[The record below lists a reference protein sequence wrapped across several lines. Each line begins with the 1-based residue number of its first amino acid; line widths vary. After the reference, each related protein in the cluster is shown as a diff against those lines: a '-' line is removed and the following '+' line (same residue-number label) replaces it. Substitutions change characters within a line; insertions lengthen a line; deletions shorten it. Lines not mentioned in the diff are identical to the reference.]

1 MKSHDD
7 SPHSASRVALQ
18 LGDRVAYSS
27 RFLKNTGQHTGD
39 IPFAR
44 GTITRLTLIGN
55 SQLAHIDW
63 DREGI
68 PGKVLVANLS
78 RVTKDGVVLD
88 VD

>member
-1 MKSHDD
+1 MPNTDPVYHA
-7 SPHSASRVALQ
+7 PLQ
-18 LGDRVAYSS
+18 PGDRVAYSS

-44 GTITRLTLIGN
+44 DTITLLTQMGN
-55 SQLAHIDW
+55 SRLAHIDW

-68 PGKVLVANLS
+68 PEKVLVSNLS

>member
-1 MKSHDD
+1 MSNAD
-7 SPHSASRVALQ
+7 PIQYAALQ
-18 LGDRVAYSS
+18 RGDRVAYSS

-44 GTITRLTLIGN
+44 DTITLLTQMGN
-55 SQLAHIDW
+55 SRLAHIDW

-68 PGKVLVANLS
+68 PEKVLVSNLS
-78 RVTKDGVVLD
+78 RVAQDDVVLD

>member
-1 MKSHDD
+1 ME
-7 SPHSASRVALQ
+7 SPHPPLKP
-18 LGDRVAYSS
+18 GDRVAYAS

-44 GTITRLTLIGN
+44 GTITGLTPMGQT
-55 SQLAHIDW
+55 QLANVAW

-78 RVTKDGVVLD
+78 RVRADGMIME